1 MTDRQQSPFV
11 ADKTRVPRM
20 DAHQKHRKR
29 SAREKE
35 MDRQFNAPLTSDQDE
50 WAESPNRLDIVGI
63 DTISMDNYLDRAETA
78 AGIALDTGAVDRVER
93 KGGGS
98 RLQGK
103 FSPRE
108 LPTYGQGEAVARVLK
123 TANKPDL
130 TLAHEVS
137 HGLDYGLG
145 KPPSQVTKPED
156 YYGVSASIMD
166 DDELMSEARTL
177 SERLRGEIKSRGKT
191 YREKPPELVA
201 DAMALGILEPRAAR
215 REAPN
220 VFDRI
225 EEELSEKYG
234 AVFGRDDEPKQ
245 IIDRSKIRLR

>member
-1 MTDRQQSPFV
+1 MADRQQSPFV

-29 SAREKE
+29 SARAKK
-35 MDRQFNAPLTSDQDE
+35 MDREFNAPLTSDQDE

-78 AGIALDTGAVDRVER
+78 AGIALDTGAVDRVEQ
-93 KGGGS
+93 KGTGKQ
-98 RLQGK
+98 LQGK
-103 FSPRE
+103 FSPAGNSR
-108 LPTYGQGEAVARVLK
+108 YGAGDAVVRVMN
-123 TANKPDL
+123 TANDPET

-137 HGLDYGLG
+137 HGLDYGLR
-145 KPPSQVTKPED
+145 KPPGERKTQMD
-156 YYGVSASIMD
+156 FFGVSEAIAD
-166 DDELMSEARTL
+166 DDELLSEARTL
-177 SERLRGEIKSRGKT
+177 SERFRGEIKSRGKK
-191 YREKPPELVA
+191 YRESPTELVA
-201 DAMALGILEPRAAR
+201 DAMASGILEPRAAR

-225 EEELSEKYG
+225 EKELSEKYG

-245 IIDRSKIRLR
+245 VIDRSKIKFR